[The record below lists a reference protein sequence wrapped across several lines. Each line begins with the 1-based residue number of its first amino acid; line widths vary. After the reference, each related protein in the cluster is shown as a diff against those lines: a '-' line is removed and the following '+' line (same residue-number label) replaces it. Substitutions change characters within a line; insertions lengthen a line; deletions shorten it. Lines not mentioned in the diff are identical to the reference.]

1 MSMQAIVNR
10 VNNRMDTVIR
20 KSTIE
25 LFGKIVKMTPV
36 GDPST
41 WESNKTAV
49 TYNKAVSEEN
59 YRLRQDKANLTR
71 AGRLKRGLKVKD
83 SMKINAPD
91 GYVGGRARGN
101 WQCSIVSPISEEID
115 RIDRN
120 GSSVMK
126 EIRSAV
132 KSGNVVWLANNVP
145 YIRAL
150 EYGHSKQA
158 PEGMVRIA
166 VAEFGSIF
174 STNSSKSLSKIK

>member
-25 LFGKIVKMTPV
+25 LFGRVVKMTPV
-36 GDPST
+36 D
-41 WESNKTAV
+41 TA
-49 TYNKAVSEEN
+49 
-59 YRLRQDKANLTR
+59 R
-71 AGRLKRGLKVKD
+71 AK
-83 SMKINAPD
+83 
-91 GYVGGRARGN
+91 GN
-101 WQCSIVSPISEEID
+101 WQCTVGSPATDEID
-115 RIDRN
+115 RLDKS
-120 GSSVMK
+120 GSTVMA
-126 EIRSAV
+126 EV
-132 KSGNVVWLANNVP
+132 KQNVPKAGNVVWLANNVP

-174 STNSSKSLSKIK
+174 STNSSKSLSEIR